1 MVLSRKTK
9 STGIRHELNNSTKKS
24 KTIATNSKQKPLHS
38 KRKKLTKR
46 VDLNDP
52 STNTITLRRSRR
64 LTNKKKP
71 LSNLSCE
78 STSNL
83 ILPTSSNSISITKN
97 YPLRSR
103 LRRASLTS
111 NNQITTTTTN
121 RRSRISK
128 QQDLLST
135 SLSSMGL
142 RNGKI
147 VNLRSVISGTTSQT
161 NEELTTSNL
170 PLLSFNPLPRQHHQT
185 NNSTLSTTYSST
197 NSYNNN
203 NNNNNDLNLTICQY
217 HYSNITNHP
226 SLDPSKYFP
235 VRLDILLDRPPVS
248 REKQIEYGWN
258 HDDRS
263 MNIFVKH
270 NDPCTFHR
278 HPVAQSTD
286 AVRCKKGFTSGIHV
300 WEIEWNTRQRGT
312 HAVVGVGTVKAPLHC
327 PGYQA
332 LVGMNQESW
341 GWDLGRNKLYHKGVN
356 SVYASTQY
364 PSSTVTSSSS
374 LLSPTTTTSTL
385 TDPADAINNN
395 GISYPSKSDECFV
408 VPDKFFVVLDLE
420 EGTLAYIVD
429 GQYLGVAFNDLKD
442 KGALYPMVSS
452 VWGHCEITMRYI
464 NGLEPEPL
472 QLMDSCRRVI
482 RKRLGRTNLH
492 LINYLTLPT
501 SLRNYLGEILYLF
514 SFESQP
520 DGRRRYQVAD
530 IDVFIH
536 EYYQLPTNQRHTYE
550 IIIDKKPSKL
560 YFDLEYDIA
569 ANPNIGGPKLTTNF
583 IQFVLNFM
591 RKRSDDLNYSM
602 KDVLILDSTSS
613 TKFSRHLIFQTK
625 DPFLDNLAVGKFVN
639 LILEDIHGCLIN
651 HQCSAVHS
659 ISSCQ
664 SQQTQSYS
672 DSSVFAKNLLLTIEP
687 YLCRFEQCKCIDDYS
702 QLRFKDIIEFIVKK
716 SDTTGLTWFCDMSV
730 YTKNRA
736 FRLLR
741 SSKFDKQECFTVAP
755 ENEWKPSARRS
766 HQYLSTE
773 PNEEAERQTF
783 MASLVYFNKP
793 IRRFIHVDDVNT
805 ASGKSISS
813 RSHQSSYVSEDLQ
826 KMSLDYPELV
836 NFMMN
841 IARDKKDDGN
851 GIRISRLYKAKE
863 VQNDF
868 RWEIG
873 FMYVGDY
880 KYCERIQRHHKNN
893 NIYFVV
899 DMRKGTYR
907 QKCHDPDCKTFQG
920 IEQTLPINA
929 TPWLTVVNQEWDNH
943 SPRSMKETL

>member
-1 MVLSRKTK
+1 MVLPRKTK

-24 KTIATNSKQKPLHS
+24 KAIATNSKQKPLHT

-52 STNTITLRRSRR
+52 SANTITLRRSRR
-64 LTNKKKP
+64 LTNRKKQLSNIPSESASASILTSNPTIPTDLNPIKKK
-71 LSNLSCE
+71 
-78 STSNL
+78 
-83 ILPTSSNSISITKN
+83 

-111 NNQITTTTTN
+111 NNQITTVATAS
-121 RRSRISK
+121 RRSRIPK
-128 QQDLLST
+128 QQDLISS

-147 VNLRSVISGTTSQT
+147 VNLHSTISGPSSQT
-161 NEELTTSNL
+161 SEDLTNST
-170 PLLSFNPLPRQHHQT
+170 LSLIAFNSVPRQHQPH
-185 NNSTLSTTYSST
+185 NSTLSTSDSST
-197 NSYNNN
+197 NSYYNNN
-203 NNNNNDLNLTICQY
+203 NNNNDSNVVCQY

-226 SLDPSKYFP
+226 SLDSSKHFP
-235 VRLDILLDRPPVS
+235 IRLDILLDRPPVS
-248 REKQIEYGWN
+248 REKQVEYGWN

-286 AVRCKKGFTSGIHV
+286 AVRCKKGFTTGIHV

-312 HAVVGVGTVKAPLHC
+312 HAVVGVGTIKAPLHC

-332 LVGMNQESW
+332 LVGMNQDSW

-364 PSSTVTSSSS
+364 PSSSS
-374 LLSPTTTTSTL
+374 LSPTTTSTL
-385 TDPADAINNN
+385 TDPADALNNN
-395 GISYPSKSDECFV
+395 GISYPSKSDDCFV
-408 VPDKFFVVLDLE
+408 VPDKFYVVLDLE

-472 QLMDSCRRVI
+472 QLMDTCRRVI

-492 LINYLTLPT
+492 LINHLTLPT
-501 SLRNYLGEILYLF
+501 SL
-514 SFESQP
+514 Q
-520 DGRRRYQVAD
+520 
-530 IDVFIH
+530 
-536 EYYQLPTNQRHTYE
+536 
-550 IIIDKKPSKL
+550 KPSKL
-560 YFDLEYDIA
+560 YFDLEFDIT
-569 ANPNIGGPKLTTNF
+569 ANPTIDGSKLTNNF
-583 IQFVLNFM
+583 IQVFM
-591 RKRSDDLNYSM
+591 RTRSDELNYST
-602 KDVLILDSTSS
+602 KDVLVLDSTSS
-613 TKFSRHLIFQTK
+613 RKFSRHLIFQTK
-625 DPFLDNLAVGKFVN
+625 DPFLDNQAVGKFVN

-651 HQCSAVHS
+651 HQCAATQNVSPFQNKQT
-659 ISSCQ
+659 SS
-664 SQQTQSYS
+664 TL
-672 DSSVFAKNLLLTIEP
+672 DSTVFAKNLLVSLQP
-687 YLCRFEQCKCIDDYS
+687 YLSRFDHCTCVDDDS
-702 QLRFKDIIEFIVKK
+702 QLRFRDIIEFVLNKNGNNAI
-716 SDTTGLTWFCDMSV
+716 TWFCDIGV

-741 SSKFDKQECFTVAP
+741 SSKFDKLECFTVAP
-755 ENEWKPSARRS
+755 ENQWKPHTQRPDPN
-766 HQYLSTE
+766 LSGPPT
-773 PNEEAERQTF
+773 EAERQIF
-783 MASLVYFNKP
+783 MASLVYFNGP
-793 IRRFIHVDDVNT
+793 IRRFIHVDDVCTTSNT
-805 ASGKSISS
+805 KSVNP
-813 RSHQSSYVSEDLQ
+813 RSQQASYVIDDLD
-826 KMSLDYPELV
+826 KVRLDYPELA
-836 NFMMN
+836 NFMDN
-841 IARDKKDDGN
+841 VAQDKNDATGDQ
-851 GIRISRLYKAKE
+851 RMSRLYKAKHI
-863 VQNDF
+863 QNDF

-873 FMYVGDY
+873 FLYAGNY

-907 QKCHDPDCKTFQG
+907 QKCHDSDCQNFQG
-920 IEQTLPINA
+920 VEKPLPANT
-929 TPWLTVVNQEWDNH
+929 TPWLTVVNQDWDNI